1 MNTKDS
7 MDRFSGKNAL
17 MASPETSLGRFER
30 IITHKYENFASRAC
44 LPYSQVRNSFYVANK
59 GDIMNRFEGKTA
71 LITGGT
77 TGIGLATAKL
87 FINEGARVIVTGRAA
102 ATIKSAQAELGENA
116 IVVRSDATSFPDMD
130 ALVAKVKE
138 AFGKLD
144 VLFVNAGYGQW
155 IPFEQVTEE
164 VYDEMLNLNAKGPY
178 FIVQKLVP
186 LMPEGSSV
194 VFTTSLANVK
204 AVPALSAYGAAKAAL
219 RSMTRSLAGEL
230 SPRGIRVNAVNPG
243 PIGETDILQ
252 KVGMPKEAKD
262 QVYIQMAESVPMK
275 RLGTPEEIAKAV
287 AFLAIDATFTTGAE
301 IPVDGG
307 WSQL

>member
-1 MNTKDS
+1 MNT
-7 MDRFSGKNAL
+7 
-17 MASPETSLGRFER
+17 
-30 IITHKYENFASRAC
+30 
-44 LPYSQVRNSFYVANK
+44 
-59 GDIMNRFEGKTA
+59 GDTMGRFEGKTA

-77 TGIGLATAKL
+77 TGIGFATAKL
-87 FINEGARVIVTGRAA
+87 FIHEGARVIVTGRAA

-116 IVVRSDATSFPDMD
+116 IVIRGDATSFSDMD
-130 ALVAKVKE
+130 ALVAKVRE
-138 AFGKLD
+138 TFGKLD

-155 IPFEQVTEE
+155 IPFEQVTEQI
-164 VYDEMLNLNAKGPY
+164 YDEMLNLNAKGPY

-262 QVYIQMAESVPMK
+262 QVYM
-275 RLGTPEEIAKAV
+275 
-287 AFLAIDATFTTGAE
+287 
-301 IPVDGG
+301 
-307 WSQL
+307 

>member
-1 MNTKDS
+1 
-7 MDRFSGKNAL
+7 
-17 MASPETSLGRFER
+17 
-30 IITHKYENFASRAC
+30 
-44 LPYSQVRNSFYVANK
+44 
-59 GDIMNRFEGKTA
+59 MNRFEGKTA

-77 TGIGLATAKL
+77 TGIGFATAKL
-87 FINEGARVIVTGRAA
+87 FISEGARVILTGRNV
-102 ATIKSAQAELGENA
+102 ATIEAAQAELGQNA
-116 IVVRSDATSFPDMD
+116 IVVRSDATSFSDMD
-130 ALVAKVKE
+130 ALAAKVKKT
-138 AFGKLD
+138 FGKLD

-155 IPFEQVTEE
+155 IPFEQVSEQI
-164 VYDEMLNLNAKGPY
+164 YDEMLNLNAKGPY

-262 QVYIQMAESVPMK
+262 QVYMQMAESVPMK
-275 RLGTPEEIAKAV
+275 RLGRPEEIAKAV
-287 AFLAIDATFTTGAE
+287 AYLAVDATFTTGAE

>member
-1 MNTKDS
+1 
-7 MDRFSGKNAL
+7 MDRFK
-17 MASPETSLGRFER
+17 
-30 IITHKYENFASRAC
+30 
-44 LPYSQVRNSFYVANK
+44 
-59 GDIMNRFEGKTA
+59 GKTA

-77 TGIGLATAKL
+77 AGIGLATAKL

-102 ATIKSAQAELGENA
+102 ATIKAAQAELGANA
-116 IVVRSDATSFPDMD
+116 IVVQSDATSLPDMD
-130 ALVAKVKE
+130 ALAQKVKE
-138 AFGKLD
+138 TFGKLD

-155 IPFEQVTEE
+155 IPFEQVSEQI
-164 VYDEMLNLNAKGPY
+164 YDEMLNLNAKGPY

-262 QVYIQMAESVPMK
+262 QVYMQMAESVPMK
-275 RLGTPEEIAKAV
+275 RLGRPEEIAKAV
-287 AFLAIDATFTTGAE
+287 AYLAVDATFTTGAE

>member
-1 MNTKDS
+1 M
-7 MDRFSGKNAL
+7 
-17 MASPETSLGRFER
+17 GRF
-30 IITHKYENFASRAC
+30 K
-44 LPYSQVRNSFYVANK
+44 
-59 GDIMNRFEGKTA
+59 GKTA

-77 TGIGLATAKL
+77 TGIGFATAKL

-116 IVVRSDATSFPDMD
+116 IVVRSEATSFTDMD

-138 AFGKLD
+138 TFGKLD

-164 VYDEMLNLNAKGPY
+164 IYDEMLNLNAKGPY

-186 LMPEGSSV
+186 LMHEGSSV

-262 QVYIQMAESVPMK
+262 QVYMQMAQSVPMK
-275 RLGTPEEIAKAV
+275 RLGRPEEIAKAV
-287 AFLAIDATFTTGAE
+287 AYLAIDATFTTGAE